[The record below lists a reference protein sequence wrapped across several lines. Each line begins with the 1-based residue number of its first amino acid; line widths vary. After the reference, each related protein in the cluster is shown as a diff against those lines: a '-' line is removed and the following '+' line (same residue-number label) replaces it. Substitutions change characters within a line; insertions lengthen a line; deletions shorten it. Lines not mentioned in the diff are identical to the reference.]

1 MKASCACAH
10 IPQIAPKVLTE
21 QGKTKNPWPNVD
33 AHSGILLQ
41 HFGLTEMSYYTVL
54 FGVSRALGVLASLT
68 WDRALGVP
76 LPLANFTRHL
86 TMLQACRWS
95 ARRASRLMA

>member
-1 MKASCACAH
+1 MPESHYLKLVTDLYE
-10 IPQIAPKVLTE
+10 IAPKVLTE

-68 WDRALGVP
+68 WDRALGEW
-76 LPLANFTRHL
+76 L
-86 TMLQACRWS
+86 
-95 ARRASRLMA
+95 